1 MARTPLLRSLQRL
14 SREHSEAARLGITV
28 AEVRERHAEA
38 AYSRGEFLKRAGAAG
53 AAIAV
58 GGPAALASPARA
70 AGGQRIAIVGGG
82 IAGLTAALTLADKGI
97 TSTVYEAS
105 NRVGG
110 RMHSD
115 TGGYWANG
123 QVSEF
128 CGELIDTSHKTILQ
142 LAQRSKLSTVDLLG
156 AEPMGSTDTYFF
168 FGSYYSKEQADKDF
182 QRIHQALQR
191 DLQDASYPTTY
202 KINTPG
208 GIALDNMSV
217 YDWIESRVPDGHR
230 SPMGQLLNIAYN
242 IEYGAETTVQSA
254 LNLVYLLGF
263 NAKPGNFQIFGL
275 SNERY
280 HIVGGNEQL
289 PQAIA
294 ATLPDIRRG
303 WRMNS
308 IFLNQDGT
316 VGLAFDDQ
324 PTVTA
329 DHVILAMSFAVLRTL
344 DYSRAG
350 FDDLKKT
357 AITQLGV
364 GRNAK
369 LQLQFRDRLWNN
381 AGPWGLSNGAS
392 YADTGYQNTWD
403 VSRGQEGTTGILV
416 DYTGGDVA
424 GSFTASTPYSNATT
438 NPQIGTYA
446 KRFLKQIEPV
456 FPGISQRW
464 TGKATLSVPLLDPNL
479 LTSYSYWKVGQYHS
493 FSGYEGEPQG
503 PAKQIHFAGE
513 HCSQDFQGFMEGGA
527 SEGVRAAAEVLAALK

>member
-1 MARTPLLRSLQRL
+1 MARTPLLRALLRL
-14 SREHSEAARLGITV
+14 SREHAEAERLGITP
-28 AEVRERHAEA
+28 AELRERRAEA
-38 AYSRGEFLKRAGAAG
+38 AYSRSEFLKRAGAVG
-53 AAIAV
+53 AVVAV
-58 GGPAALASPARA
+58 GPAALTRPARA
-70 AGGQRIAIVGGG
+70 ATGARIAIVGGG
-82 IAGLTAALTLADKGI
+82 IAGLTAALTLADKGVA
-97 TSTVYEAS
+97 STVYEAS

-115 TGGYWANG
+115 AGGYWANG

-142 LAQRSKLSTVDLLG
+142 LAQRFKLSTVDLLG
-156 AEPMGSTDTYFF
+156 AEPMGSTDTYYFL
-168 FGSYYSKEQADKDF
+168 GSYYAKEQADKDF

-191 DLQDASYPTTY
+191 DVQDASYPTTY
-202 KINTPG
+202 QINTPG
-208 GIALDNMSV
+208 GIVLDNMSV
-217 YDWIESRVPDGHR
+217 YEWIESRVPDGHR
-230 SPMGQLLNIAYN
+230 SPMGLLLDVAYN
-242 IEYGAETTVQSA
+242 IEYGAETNVQSA

-294 ATLPDIRRG
+294 RTLPDVRRG

-308 IFLNQDGT
+308 IFLNRDGT
-316 VGLAFDDQ
+316 VGLAFDGH

-344 DYSRAG
+344 DYRRAG

-369 LQLQFRDRLWNN
+369 LQLQFRDRLWNTQ
-381 AGPWGLSNGAS
+381 GPWGLSNGAS
-392 YADTGYQNTWD
+392 YAETGYQNTWD
-403 VSRGQEGTTGILV
+403 VTRGQNGATGILV

-424 GSFTASTPYSNATT
+424 GSFTPSTPYSNADT
-438 NPQIGTYA
+438 NPQVATYA
-446 KRFLKQIEPV
+446 TQFLRQIEPV
-456 FPGISQRW
+456 FPGIMQRW

-479 LTSYSYWKVGQYHS
+479 LTSYSYWKVGQYHT
-493 FSGYEGEPQG
+493 FSGYEKAPQG
-503 PAKQIHFAGE
+503 PANQIHFAGE

-527 SEGVRAAAEVLAALK
+527 SEGVRAAGEVLAALK